1 MRGAEL
7 RPVVIAAGGTG
18 GHFFPA
24 EALAA
29 ELARRGCFVMLS
41 NSDVPAMHELYAG
54 WRLVTVSAARCINS
68 SGAKRGPVGE
78 LLVKSW

>member
-1 MRGAEL
+1 
-7 RPVVIAAGGTG
+7 
-18 GHFFPA
+18 
-24 EALAA
+24 
-29 ELARRGCFVMLS
+29 MLS